1 MAPMDKVGFVKT
13 FREEIRSVCDVAIRL
28 FGGFKEVETLFF
40 TETRHGLDKFHRSIS
55 NSFKAVRDLSV
66 PAVKRNE

>member
-40 TETRHGLDKFHRSIS
+40 AETSYGLDKFHKSIS
-55 NSFKAVRDLSV
+55 NSSKAVHKGAYR
-66 PAVKRNE
+66 